1 MKRSDFNSYL
11 KNAKRIVIKVGSARV
26 SGDERA
32 MNDFLFSLAG
42 DIRQLFD
49 DKKGIILVS
58 SGAVAQGKRIMTD
71 HSGKVFDKKTI
82 IERQALAAIGQSRL
96 MSLYESFFS
105 RVNIPIS
112 QILFGMLDVRET
124 VGAENLRN
132 TFNQLI
138 GWKILPIVNENDS
151 IATEELKLGDNDILS
166 ALVTLIMQ
174 ADLLIILTGVNGFNR
189 DGKDV
194 PFMTDVTEKD
204 LSFAKGPE
212 GPGTGGMNTKLKA
225 GKLLLNANIPTA
237 IINGREKQC
246 LSNFIQANK
255 SGTLIANGKKLK
267 KLKIEEIQKLF

>member
-1 MKRSDFNSYL
+1 MKRSDLNSYL
-11 KNAKRIVIKVGSARV
+11 KNAKRIIIKVGSARV
-26 SGDERA
+26 SGDERL
-32 MNDFLFSLAG
+32 MNDFLYSLVG
-42 DIRQLFD
+42 DIRQLFE
-49 DKKGIILVS
+49 DKKEIILVS
-58 SGAVAQGKRIMTD
+58 SGAVAQGKKIMSD
-71 HSGKVFDKKTI
+71 HSGKTFDKKTI

-112 QILFGMLDVRET
+112 QILFGMLDMKET

-166 ALVTLIMQ
+166 ALVTLLMQ
-174 ADLLIILTGVNGFNR
+174 GDLLIILTGVNGFNR

-194 PFMTDVTEKD
+194 SFLQDITEKD

-225 GKLLLNANIPTA
+225 GKLLLAANIPTA
-237 IINGREKQC
+237 IINGKEKHC
-246 LSNFIQANK
+246 ISRLIHENK
-255 SGTLIANGKKLK
+255 SGTLIANGKKQKRLR
-267 KLKIEEIQKLF
+267 IEEIQRLF

>member
-1 MKRSDFNSYL
+1 MKRNDFNTYI
-11 KNAKRIVIKVGSARV
+11 KNAQRIVIKVGSARV
-26 SGDERA
+26 SGDERQ
-32 MNDFLFSLAG
+32 MNDFLYSLVG

-49 DKKGIILVS
+49 DKKEIILVS
-58 SGAVAQGKRIMTD
+58 SGAVAQGKKIMSD
-71 HSGKVFDKKTI
+71 HSGKTFDKKTI

-96 MSLYESFFS
+96 MSLYETFFS

-112 QILFGMLDVRET
+112 QILFGMLDVKET

-166 ALVTLIMQ
+166 ALVTLLMQ

-189 DGKDV
+189 NGKDV
-194 PFMTDVTEKD
+194 SFLQEVSDKD
-204 LSFAKGPE
+204 LTFAKGPD

-225 GKLLLNANIPTA
+225 GKLLLSANIPTA
-237 IINGREKQC
+237 IINGKEKHC
-246 LSNFIQANK
+246 ITSFIQENK
-255 SGTLIANGKKLK
+255 RGTLIANGKKPK
-267 KLKIEEIQKLF
+267 KIKIEEIQKLF